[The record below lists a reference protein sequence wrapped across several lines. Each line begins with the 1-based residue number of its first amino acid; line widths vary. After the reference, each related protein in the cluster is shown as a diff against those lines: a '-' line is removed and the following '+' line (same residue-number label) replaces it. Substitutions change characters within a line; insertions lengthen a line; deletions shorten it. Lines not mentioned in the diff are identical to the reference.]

1 MPMDR
6 SRAAGVTL
14 TYFKKYGE
22 HVKAHMAPE
31 VRRAFDVACN
41 ILSDEAYKNDNDK
54 DHLIKITLDKVE
66 SQRARDFMNKH
77 YEKCNTSTN
86 PFHSNVRFH
95 FITEGT
101 GIGNDI
107 SIKCMKCKKKENI
120 TNIES
125 W

>member
-1 MPMDR
+1 MER
-6 SRAAGVTL
+6 SRAAGITL
-14 TYFKKYGE
+14 TYFRKYGE
-22 HVKAHMAPE
+22 HVKAHMSPD
-31 VRRAFDVACN
+31 VKLAFDVACN
-41 ILSDEAYKNDNDK
+41 ILSDEVHKEEADK
-54 DHLIKITLDKVE
+54 DHRIKIILDKVE
-66 SQRARDFMNKH
+66 SQRARDFMEKH
-77 YEKCNTSTN
+77 YNKCNTSTN

-101 GIGNDI
+101 GIGDDI